1 MPKLKA
7 IIRRDIVGEA
17 TSLASWDDDKPFL
30 LRKVIGD
37 GSAIFIS
44 SLPDYTW
51 SNLADADVLLPIVQ
65 RMIAQGDIRFGSAY
79 AAITGSQKS
88 IAADGE
94 IRRRLDT
101 HATSNSSNA
110 GYEAGVWKLGDR
122 MVATNR
128 PKSEDQWQ
136 ILTKGNLDTVLEG
149 VPYKLFEDKGESESL
164 AREIWRAFLIA
175 MLVFLIT
182 EAILCLQPK
191 VKNTKS

>member
-1 MPKLKA
+1 
-7 IIRRDIVGEA
+7 
-17 TSLASWDDDKPFL
+17 
-30 LRKVIGD
+30 
-37 GSAIFIS
+37 
-44 SLPDYTW
+44 
-51 SNLADADVLLPIVQ
+51 
-65 RMIAQGDIRFGSAY
+65 
-79 AAITGSQKS
+79 
-88 IAADGE
+88 
-94 IRRRLDT
+94 
-101 HATSNSSNA
+101 
-110 GYEAGVWKLGDR
+110 